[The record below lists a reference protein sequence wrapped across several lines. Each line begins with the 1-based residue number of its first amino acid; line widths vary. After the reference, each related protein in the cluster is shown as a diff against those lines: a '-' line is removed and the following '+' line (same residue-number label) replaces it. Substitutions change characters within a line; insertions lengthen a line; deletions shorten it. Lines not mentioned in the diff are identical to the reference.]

1 MKSTG
6 KNGVPRT
13 VEEYLASVPEP
24 ARGTLGK
31 VRAAIRSA
39 APAEATE
46 GISYRMPMFK
56 YKGMLAGFAA
66 FSEHCSLPYNANPAA
81 DPDCNK
87 QRTQSL
93 VPSSN
98 QADNN
103 HK

>member
-1 MKSTG
+1 MEFPMQIL
-6 KNGVPRT
+6 N
-13 VEEYLASVPEP
+13 L
-24 ARGTLGK
+24 
-31 VRAAIRSA
+31 SA
-39 APAEATE
+39 ALLSVGLLMAGPTFAQTAQPQKQPTQEGAPA
-46 GISYRMPMFK
+46 Y
-56 YKGMLAGFAA
+56 
-66 FSEHCSLPYNANPAA
+66 SEHCSLPFNANPAA